1 MTNLEDPTV
10 ANFLDR
16 KAMEIKENPGCVF
29 KRLKEIL
36 DELAR
41 YSFQFNQALLQA
53 FYEVYRINRA
63 QSSC

>member
-10 ANFLDR
+10 ANFLDK
-16 KAMEIKENPGCVF
+16 KAIEIMENPGFVF

-41 YSFQFNQALLQA
+41 YSFQFNQALLQV
-53 FYEVYRINRA
+53 FYEVY
-63 QSSC
+63 